1 LKIRQQF
8 GIAPFLGVWGP
19 GKWCRRGGL
28 NIHILYTVC
37 GRRGRARI
45 WGRGL
50 IVVGSCTGPF
60 GVREREART
69 LL

>member
-8 GIAPFLGVWGP
+8 GIAPFLGVWG
-19 GKWCRRGGL
+19 RGSGAGEGDS
-28 NIHILYTVC
+28 TVC

-50 IVVGSCTGPF
+50 IVVGSCTRPF